1 MTTAPVADQRRLLDL
16 QELDTRAAKLGH
28 QRRSHPAIAALAEL
42 QGRADDLHRAQVR
55 AATEAS
61 DLRRAVAKAEADVDQ
76 VRTRAQRTTE
86 KLNSGQGL
94 SRELVA
100 LQEELA
106 HLGHRESV
114 LEEEQLEVM
123 TALEEAERSVA
134 DIEKQEAAVRADVD
148 ARAAERDEAWAGID
162 AELAQV
168 TAARADLAAS
178 LRGSS
183 PEMVDLY
190 ERARER
196 SGGLGAVALRGH
208 ATEGAYIDF
217 TLAEL
222 STIDAAAPEQVL
234 TSEDH
239 GYVLVRL
246 TPA

>member
-28 QRRSHPAIAALAEL
+28 QRRTHPALAALAEL
-42 QGRADDLHRAQVR
+42 QGRADDLHRAQVE
-55 AATEAS
+55 AATRTS
-61 DLRRAVAKAEADVDQ
+61 DLRRSVAKAEADVDQ
-76 VRTRAQRTTE
+76 VRTRAVRTTE
-86 KLNSGQGL
+86 RLNSGQGL

-106 HLGHRESV
+106 HLANRQGV

-123 TALEEAERSVA
+123 TALEEAEADVA
-134 DIEKQEAAVRADVD
+134 AIEVQEEAVRADVA
-148 ARAAERDEAWAGID
+148 AREAERDAAWATID
-162 AELAQV
+162 EELAEV
-168 TAARADLAAS
+168 TAARAEIDAA

-208 ATEGAYIDF
+208 VTEGAYVDF

-222 STIDAAAPEQVL
+222 SAIDAAAPEAVL